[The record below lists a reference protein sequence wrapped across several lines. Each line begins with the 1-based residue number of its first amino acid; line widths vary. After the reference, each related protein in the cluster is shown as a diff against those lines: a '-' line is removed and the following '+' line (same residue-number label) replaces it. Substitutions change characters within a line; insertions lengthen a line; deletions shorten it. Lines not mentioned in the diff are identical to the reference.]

1 MRPLIGIAP
10 SFDVRGRWHPAR
22 ECHFVDSAYAHAVA
36 SGGGIPVYLPNQEAS
51 SDLLDRIDGL
61 LLPGGPD
68 LAPDRPYPDAV
79 QFDLVPARQLEF
91 ERRLLAGA
99 LARELPVL
107 GICYGMQLL
116 ALHHGGALH
125 FDIATDVPGAGAHQL
140 PEPDGRHDVR
150 IEAGS
155 RLRDALGAA
164 PGPVNSRH
172 HQAVAEPGAG
182 LRVCARSRDG
192 LIEAIEREAGRFC
205 MGVQWHPE
213 SLEGAHRDD
222 LFGALVAACL
232 G

>member
-10 SFDVRGRWHPAR
+10 SFDESGRWHPAR

-36 SGGGIPVYLPNQEAS
+36 SCGGIPVYLPSQEAS
-51 SDLLDRIDGL
+51 SELLDRIDGL

-68 LAPDRPYPDAV
+68 LAPDRQYPDDV
-79 QFDLVPARQLEF
+79 QFDVVPARQLEF

-99 LARELPVL
+99 FARDLPVL

-116 ALHHGGALH
+116 ALHHGGRLH
-125 FDIATDVPGAGAHQL
+125 YDIATDVPDAAAHQL

-150 IEAGS
+150 IEART

-172 HQAVAEPGAG
+172 HQAVAEAGTG
-182 LRVCARSRDG
+182 LRVCARSKDG
-192 LIEAIEREAGRFC
+192 LIEAIERDAGTFC
-205 MGVQWHPE
+205 VGLQWHPE
-213 SLEGAHRDD
+213 SLEGAHRDR
-222 LFGALVAACL
+222 LFGALVAACVA
-232 G
+232 